1 MRRAAS
7 AAVAVVLVGGLL
19 TMPASAA
26 QARKGGDR
34 TPPRLTVTSYA
45 MENSTLTVSVG
56 ASDASGVRG
65 VSLLVRGKVVAT
77 DTTAPYQLTAD
88 LSAYSGGEV
97 RWKVRAVDRRGNDRT
112 TEDRKSRVKPRPERP
127 RPTPTVTPA
136 PTATPTPAPAPT
148 GTATPEP
155 TETD

>member
-7 AAVAVVLVGGLL
+7 AAIAAVLVGGLL
-19 TMPASAA
+19 TVPASAA

-45 MENSTLTVSVG
+45 MENNTLTVSVS
-56 ASDASGVRG
+56 ASDSSGVRG

-112 TEDRKSRVKPRPERP
+112 SDDRKSRVKPRPERP
-127 RPTPTVTPA
+127 RPTPSVTPTASPA
-136 PTATPTPAPAPT
+136 PTETVE
-148 GTATPEP
+148 PEP
-155 TETD
+155 AETD

>member
-7 AAVAVVLVGGLL
+7 AAIAAVLVGGLL
-19 TMPASAA
+19 TVPASAA

-34 TPPRLTVTSYA
+34 TPPRLTVTSYE
-45 MENSTLTVSVG
+45 MENNTLTVSVS
-56 ASDASGVRG
+56 ASDSSGVRG

-112 TEDRKSRVKPRPERP
+112 SDDRKSRVKPRPERP
-127 RPTPTVTPA
+127 RPAPSVTPTASPA
-136 PTATPTPAPAPT
+136 PTETVE
-148 GTATPEP
+148 PEP
-155 TETD
+155 AETD